1 MKEQS
6 IIDFLKLRDY
16 DIRKTQD
23 ARWIDQKC
31 TPDVLSI
38 VADCI
43 LELIQDDIEKSFSIK
58 DVWDNPYT
66 NENVKMIFSKPDLN
80 SDFSMHE
87 YDKFFSQPIKLLAY
101 SGILSER
108 KISNRNIYTIQ
119 NIELLEYLM
128 QRETNALKFLILY
141 IQKVLIDSEIDPIFD
156 NFLHKQD
163 TESFKQLKDGF
174 TRFTIDNTAINNTT
188 ECFRIFTKII
198 NPLAFYYGKKGTR
211 KGFLSNTIITKDELN
226 YNRINWRDIGKDKNI
241 TRQEYNFINSK
252 RNANSNYLVLKAKK
266 VVKQYNDRFNHSLS
280 EVRGENEITQA
291 TQIHH
296 IFPIQDFPLIADYI
310 ENLIA
315 LTPNQHFIYAHPNN
329 QTRLIDRDFQYI
341 CLLAKTT
348 TISNDIQ
355 GVYDWDNYI
364 FVLNTGLNTTIFS
377 QVNNKWELLQAID
390 TFYFDFNKSKDPS
403 WQYLQS
409 KNDLRAFNPNNQF
422 Q

>member
-6 IIDFLKLRDY
+6 MIDFLNNKDY
-16 DIRKTQD
+16 DIRKTNN

-31 TPDVLSI
+31 TSDVLSI

-43 LELIQDDIEKSFSIK
+43 LEFTEYNTKKIFSIK
-58 DVWDNPYT
+58 DIWDSPYT

-87 YDKFFSQPIKLLAY
+87 YDKFFSQSIKLLAY
-101 SGILSER
+101 SGILLEIKR
-108 KISNRNIYTIQ
+108 GNRNIYMIQ
-119 NIELLEYLM
+119 NMELLEYLM

-141 IQKVLIDSEIDPIFD
+141 IQKVLMDSGIYPLFD
-156 NFLHKQD
+156 NFLQKQD

-174 TRFTIDNTAINNTT
+174 THFTINNTAINNAT

-241 TRQEYNFINSK
+241 TRQEYELINSK
-252 RNANSNYLVLKAKK
+252 IFAQSNYLIQRSKK
-266 VVKQYNDRFNHSLS
+266 VVRQYNDRFNGSYS
-280 EVRGENEITQA
+280 EVRQENEKSQA
-291 TQIHH
+291 TQMHH
-296 IFPIQDFPLIADYI
+296 IFPVQDFPLIADYI

-329 QTRLIDRDFQYI
+329 QTRLIDKDFQYI
-341 CLLAKTT
+341 CLLAKTN
-348 TISNDIQ
+348 TIFNDTQ
-355 GVYDWDNYI
+355 GTYDRERYI
-364 FVLNTGLNTTIFS
+364 FVLNMGLKTTIFS
-377 QVNNKWELLQAID
+377 QFNNKWELLRAID
-390 TFYFDFNKSKDPS
+390 AFYFDFNKSKDPS
-403 WQYLQS
+403 WQYLLD
-409 KNDLRAFNPNNQF
+409 KNDLRAFKLKF
-422 Q
+422 E

>member
-1 MKEQS
+1 MKESQ
-6 IIDFLKLRDY
+6 IINFLKLSDY
-16 DIRKTQD
+16 NIKKTQN

-43 LELIQDDIEKSFSIK
+43 LEFTQYSIKKSFSVK
-58 DVWDNPYT
+58 DIWNNPYT
-66 NENVKMIFSKPDLN
+66 NENVKMIFSRPDLN
-80 SDFSMHE
+80 SNFSKHE

-101 SGILSER
+101 SGILFET
-108 KISNRNIYTIQ
+108 KTGNRNIHTIQ

-141 IQKVLIDSEIDPIFD
+141 IQKVLTDSGIYPLFD
-156 NFLHKQD
+156 NFLQKQD

-174 TRFTIDNTAINNTT
+174 THFTINNTAINNAT

-226 YNRINWRDIGKDKNI
+226 YNRINWRDIGKNKNT
-241 TRQEYNFINSK
+241 TRQEHELISYSIV
-252 RNANSNYLVLKAKK
+252 ANSNYFISKAKK
-266 VVKQYNDRFNHSLS
+266 VVKQYNDNFNHSFS
-280 EVRGENEITQA
+280 EVKGNEIVQA

-296 IFPIQDFPLIADYI
+296 IFPVQDFPLIADYI

-329 QTRLIDRDFQYI
+329 QTRLIDKDFQYI
-341 CLLAKTT
+341 CLLAKTN
-348 TISNDIQ
+348 TIFNDTQ
-355 GVYDWDNYI
+355 GVYDLEHYI
-364 FVLNTGLNTTIFS
+364 FVLNMGLKTTIFS
-377 QVNNKWELLQAID
+377 QVNNKWELLRAID
-390 TFYFDFNKSKDPS
+390 AFYFDFNKSKDPS
-403 WQYLQS
+403 WQYLLD
-409 KNDLRAFNPNNQF
+409 KNDLRAFKLKF
-422 Q
+422 

>member
-1 MKEQS
+1 MKESQ
-6 IIDFLKLRDY
+6 IINFLKLSDY
-16 DIRKTQD
+16 DIKKTQN

-43 LELIQDDIEKSFSIK
+43 LEFTQYSIKKSFSVK
-58 DVWDNPYT
+58 DIWNNPYT

-80 SDFSMHE
+80 SNFSKHE

-101 SGILSER
+101 SGILFET
-108 KISNRNIYTIQ
+108 KTGNRNIHTIQ

-141 IQKVLIDSEIDPIFD
+141 IQKVLTDSGIYPLFD
-156 NFLHKQD
+156 TFLQKQD

-174 TRFTIDNTAINNTT
+174 THFTINNTAINNAT

-226 YNRINWRDIGKDKNI
+226 YNRINWRDIGKNKNT
-241 TRQEYNFINSK
+241 TRQEHELISYSIV
-252 RNANSNYLVLKAKK
+252 ANSNYLISKAKK
-266 VVKQYNDRFNHSLS
+266 VVKQYNDNFNHSFS
-280 EVRGENEITQA
+280 EVKGNEIVQA

-296 IFPIQDFPLIADYI
+296 IFPVQDFPLIADYI

-329 QTRLIDRDFQYI
+329 QTRLIDKDFQYI
-341 CLLAKTT
+341 CLLAKTN
-348 TISNDIQ
+348 TIFNDTQ
-355 GVYDWDNYI
+355 GVYDLEHYI
-364 FVLNTGLNTTIFS
+364 FVLNMGLKTTIFS
-377 QVNNKWELLQAID
+377 QVNNKWELLRAID
-390 TFYFDFNKSKDPS
+390 AFYFDFNKSKDPS
-403 WQYLQS
+403 WQYLLD
-409 KNDLRAFNPNNQF
+409 KNDLRAFKLKF
-422 Q
+422 

>member
-1 MKEQS
+1 MKESQ
-6 IIDFLKLRDY
+6 IINFLKLSDY
-16 DIRKTQD
+16 NIRKTQN

-31 TPDVLSI
+31 TSDVLSI

-43 LELIQDDIEKSFSIK
+43 LEFTQYSIKKSFSVK
-58 DVWDNPYT
+58 DIWNNPYT

-80 SDFSMHE
+80 SNFSKHE

-101 SGILSER
+101 SGILFET
-108 KISNRNIYTIQ
+108 KTGNRNIHTIQ

-141 IQKVLIDSEIDPIFD
+141 IQKVLTDSGIYPLFD
-156 NFLHKQD
+156 NFLQKQD

-174 TRFTIDNTAINNTT
+174 THFTINNTAINNAT

-226 YNRINWRDIGKDKNI
+226 YNRINWRDIGKNKNT
-241 TRQEYNFINSK
+241 TRQEHELISYSIV
-252 RNANSNYLVLKAKK
+252 ANSNYFISKAKK
-266 VVKQYNDRFNHSLS
+266 VVKQYNDNFNHSFS
-280 EVRGENEITQA
+280 EVKGNEIVQA

-296 IFPIQDFPLIADYI
+296 IFPVQDFPLIADYI

-329 QTRLIDRDFQYI
+329 QTRLIDKDFQYI
-341 CLLAKTT
+341 CLLAKTN
-348 TISNDIQ
+348 TIFNDTQ
-355 GVYDWDNYI
+355 GVYDLEHYI
-364 FVLNTGLNTTIFS
+364 FVLNMGLKTTIFS
-377 QVNNKWELLQAID
+377 QVNNKWELLRAID
-390 TFYFDFNKSKDPS
+390 AFYFDFNKSKDPS
-403 WQYLQS
+403 WQYLLG
-409 KNDLRAFNPNNQF
+409 KNDLRAFKLKF
-422 Q
+422 